1 MLNRAFILATIVL
14 WLGSMAWLVVDKI
27 MPTFYD
33 GDLPVAAGLDVDEP
47 VAWEV
52 EWSGRPVGHAVSLL
66 REGIQGTT
74 EVHNQIALDDVPM
87 LELAPAWMRSTVAGM
102 GNLKFVAKTR
112 IEFDSLDNFSAFES
126 SISVNDVAGIVK
138 MSGRVKESKLLLKI
152 QSGTL
157 NYSHG
162 IEIPDQAALN
172 EALFPDSRLPYM
184 YVGRHWQE
192 QVYNPFSNPS
202 EPIDRVDATVVEAE
216 FLEHEG
222 QRKRVLRVDYHSSS
236 VVGVSDKARLRAQ
249 TWVLPNGVV
258 LKQVVYL
265 ASAKLCFKRLAGEEV
280 TERASEFFPLLM
292 SEARLKKEIAGKQK
306 PALP

>member
-1 MLNRAFILATIVL
+1 MLNRAFILATVVL

-27 MPTFYD
+27 MPSFYD
-33 GDLPVAAGLDVDEP
+33 GDLPVASGLNANEP

-52 EWSGRPVGHAVSLL
+52 EWSGKHVGFAVSLL

-74 EVHNQIALDDVPM
+74 EVHNQLALDEVPM
-87 LELAPAWMRSTVAGM
+87 LELAPAWMRSTVEGM
-102 GNLKFVAKTR
+102 GNLRFVAKTR

-126 SISVNDVAGIVK
+126 GISINDVAGIVK
-138 MSGRVKESKLLLKI
+138 MSGRVKESDLHLKI

-157 NYSHG
+157 NVSHT
-162 IEIPDQAALN
+162 ITIPDQAALN
-172 EALFPDSRLPYM
+172 EALFPDAKLPYM

-192 QVYNPFSNPS
+192 QVYNPFANPS
-202 EPIDRVDATVVEAE
+202 EPIDRVDANVVEAE
-216 FLEHEG
+216 LIEHGVE
-222 QRKRVLRVDYHSSS
+222 RKRVLRVDYHSSS
-236 VVGVSDKARLRAQ
+236 AVGVSDKARLRAQ

-265 ASAKLCFKRLAGEEV
+265 ANAKLSFRRLEGEKV
-280 TERASEFFPLLM
+280 TELANKFFPLLM
-292 SEARLKKEIAGKQK
+292 SEAKLRKEIAGKEK

>member
-1 MLNRAFILATIVL
+1 MLNRAFILATVVL

-27 MPTFYD
+27 MPSFYD
-33 GDLPVAAGLDVDEP
+33 GDLPVAAGLNANEP

-52 EWSGRPVGHAVSLL
+52 EWSGRHVGYAVSLL

-74 EVHNQIALDDVPM
+74 EVHNQIALEDVPM
-87 LELAPAWMRSTVAGM
+87 LELAPAWMRSTVQGM

-126 SISVNDVAGIVK
+126 GISINEVAGIVK
-138 MSGRVKESKLLLKI
+138 MSGRVKDSKLRIKI

-157 NYSHG
+157 NYSHA
-162 IEIPDQAALN
+162 ITIPDQAALN
-172 EALFPDSRLPYM
+172 EALFPDAKLPYM

-202 EPIDRVDATVVEAE
+202 EPIDRVDANVVDAE
-216 FLEHEG
+216 MLEHEG
-222 QRKRVLRVDYHSSS
+222 ERKRVLRVDYHSVSAA
-236 VVGVSDKARLRAQ
+236 GVSDKARLRAQ
-249 TWVLPNGVV
+249 TWVLPDGIV

-265 ASAKLCFKRLAGEEV
+265 ANAKLSFRRLGGDEV
-280 TERASEFFPLLM
+280 AALASEFFPLLM
-292 SEARLKKEIAGKQK
+292 SEAQLKKQISGTRK